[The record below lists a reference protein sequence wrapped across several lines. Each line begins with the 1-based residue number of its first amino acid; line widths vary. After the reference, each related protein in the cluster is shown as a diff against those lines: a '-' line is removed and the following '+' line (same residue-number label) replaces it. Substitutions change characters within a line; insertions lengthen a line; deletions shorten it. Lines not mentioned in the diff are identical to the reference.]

1 MIKTIETINTIEKR
15 RSIRKYKDQAVA
27 DDVLKQIINAGRLA
41 PSDSNTQPW
50 TFLIVRSEEMRRNVA
65 EVSHKQEW
73 METAPVFVVCVADVR
88 VATTD
93 DSLTHIDENTP
104 GIAAKQIILD
114 TAIAGENIVLAAE
127 SLGLGTCW
135 VSWFIQDEIRPVL
148 GIPTDKYVV
157 AVITLGYPDQEPK
170 QRPRRTLE
178 EVTKY
183 EKW

>member
-1 MIKTIETINTIEKR
+1 MKTMETMEAIEQR
-15 RSIRKYKDQAVA
+15 RSIRKYKDRAV
-27 DDVLKQIINAGRLA
+27 DDDLLRKIINAGRLA

-50 TFLIVRSEEMRRNVA
+50 NFIVIRSDEMRHEVA
-65 EVSHKQEW
+65 QVSHRQDW
-73 METAPVFVVCVADVR
+73 MEGAPVFIVCVADVR

-93 DSLTHIDENTP
+93 DSLTHINEDTP
-104 GIAAKQIILD
+104 GIAPKQIILD
-114 TAIAGENIVLAAE
+114 TAIAGQNMVLAAE

-135 VSWFIQDEIRPVL
+135 VSWFVQEEIRPVL

-178 EVTKY
+178 EVTRY